1 MNYIRHLNSA
11 FGQFAK
17 DQRLN
22 PTHIS
27 LYIALFQ
34 LWNMNRFPKS
44 FLVNREETMSLSKIG
59 SRTTYHRCLTDLN
72 NWNYVFYMPSHNAF
86 KGSRIK
92 MPIFGTTDGQAVDK
106 HETSG
111 GQAVVS
117 YTNINKQNI
126 NINKPKLPK
135 SENEVLYFFE
145 KEKWPAN
152 EGKKF
157 FNHYASI
164 GWKLGG
170 KIAIV
175 DWHSTARNWML
186 KADEI
191 EKEKTA
197 NKPSQNTALKISKG
211 RDNLK
216 ITKDKDY
223 GQPL

>member
-1 MNYIRHLNSA
+1 MNYIRHLNSV

-34 LWNMNRFPKS
+34 LWNIHRFPTV
-44 FLVNREETMSLSKIG
+44 FYINREEVMAIAKIG
-59 SRTTYHRCLTDLN
+59 SKATYHRCLRRLHDWKYIRYL
-72 NWNYVFYMPSHNAF
+72 PSHNPY
-86 KGSRIK
+86 KGSQIQ
-92 MPIFGTTDGQAVDK
+92 MLEFGTSTGTSTGTTTGTSSEQVVVQALVP
-106 HETSG
+106 
-111 GQAVVS
+111 
-117 YTNINKQNI
+117 YININKQNR

-135 SENEVLYFFE
+135 SENEVFNFFK

-157 FNHYASI
+157 FNHYNSI

-170 KIAIV
+170 RIAIE

-191 EKEKTA
+191 EKEKTT
-197 NKPSQNTALKISKG
+197 NGPSQK